1 MTCCNTTRGLAIR
14 WSLASPNVPVLIS
27 VTGTGTTRVITIT
40 TNNPGFYELHAWLTD
55 TATDPNVLATPPADS
70 ADNEWRFC
78 TNSAGVATITLRH
91 SGSVKSFYLWVNLS
105 GGLSVV
111 SDEIAFI

>member
-14 WSLASPNVPVLIS
+14 WSLASPNVPVLIA
-27 VTGTGTTRVITIT
+27 VTGTGTERVITIT
-40 TNNPGFYELHAWLTD
+40 TNNPGFYELHAWLTA
-55 TATDPNVLATPPADS
+55 TATDPNVICPGPADS
-70 ADNEWRFC
+70 VQNDWRFV

-91 SGSVKSFYLWVNLS
+91 SGSVKSFYLWVNLC